1 MTGMVAALQAVVV
14 IRGYSRICGEISAE
28 MQTGMPK
35 VWRRWEATLCSLA
48 ALT

>member
-14 IRGYSRICGEISAE
+14 IRGYSRICGEMSAE

-35 VWRRWEATLCSLA
+35 AWRRCAATFCSLV